1 MTLKAWR
8 NLQPF
13 DRSMKLFK
21 ILTAVFFSVFLC
33 LFIRAIDIQKVFH
46 SIGLIGFK
54 LVFLLVVTFI
64 AYFLAAVGWKFCFG
78 KQGEKLAVTGLFLVR
93 HIGEMVSI
101 VNPTSIIGGDAVKFF
116 LLKDKGIDKTT
127 VLASVVISRALMVIT
142 QLLLC
147 ILTVAILLLK
157 DPGFLA
163 SFPRIPAV
171 FYVATAVFILLMVF
185 LSRNIYVKKLI
196 RSIKVISKI
205 DSYPVGAKIREV
217 GGALSMF
224 FRTNKKGLFLSSF
237 FFLLHW
243 IFGAL
248 EIYLILKFLGIE
260 VSVVQAV
267 LVDMGVI
274 FFKVAGAFVPG
285 QIGVEEFG
293 NKIMLAAAG
302 LPGPEI
308 WVTVSLLR
316 RARQL
321 FWIVFGLAAYFLLYK
336 KRSDVPSLS

>member
-1 MTLKAWR
+1 
-8 NLQPF
+8 
-13 DRSMKLFK
+13 MKLFK

-33 LFIRAIDIQKVFH
+33 LFIRAIDIQKVLH

-54 LVFLLVVTFI
+54 LIFLLVVTFV
-64 AYFLAAVGWKFCFG
+64 AYFLATVGWKFCLG
-78 KQGEKLAVTGLFLVR
+78 KRSQKLAISELFLIR

-101 VNPTSIIGGDAVKFF
+101 VNPTSIVGGDAVKFF

-142 QLLLC
+142 QLFLC
-147 ILTVAILLLK
+147 VLTVIALVLK
-157 DPGFLA
+157 DPAFLA
-163 SFPRIPAV
+163 SFPQIPSV
-171 FYVATAVFILLMVF
+171 FYVAIAAFILLTVF
-185 LSRNIYVKKLI
+185 LSRNIYVKKLV
-196 RSIKVISKI
+196 RKIKNISKI
-205 DSYPVGAKIREV
+205 ESYPVGAKIREV
-217 GGALSMF
+217 GDALSFF
-224 FRTNKKGLFLSSF
+224 FRTNKKGLFLSSL

-293 NKIMLAAAG
+293 NKIMLSAAG

-321 FWIVFGLAAYFLLYK
+321 FWIAFGLAAYFLIYK
-336 KRSDVPSLS
+336 KHSNVPSLQ

>member
-8 NLQPF
+8 TLLPF
-13 DRSMKLFK
+13 SRDMKLFK
-21 ILTAVFFSVFLC
+21 ILTTIFLSVFLC
-33 LFIRAIDIQKVFH
+33 LFIRAIDIQKILH

-54 LVFLLVVTFI
+54 LVFLLVVTFV
-64 AYFLAAVGWKFCFG
+64 AYFLAAVGWKFCLG
-78 KQGEKLAVTGLFLVR
+78 KQGGKLAVTELFLIR

-147 ILTVAILLLK
+147 TLTVIILILK

-163 SFPRIPAV
+163 SIPQIPAV
-171 FYVATAVFILLMVF
+171 FYVAIAAFILLMVF

-196 RSIKVISKI
+196 RKIKVISKI
-205 DSYPVGAKIREV
+205 ESYPVGAKFSEV
-217 GGALSMF
+217 GDALSLF
-224 FRTNKKGLFLSSF
+224 FRTNKKGLFLACF
-237 FFLLHW
+237 FFMLHW

-248 EIYLILKFLGIE
+248 EIYFILKFLGID
-260 VSVVQAV
+260 VSMVQAV

-293 NKIMLAAAG
+293 NKIMLATAG

-308 WVTVSLLR
+308 WITVSLLR

-321 FWIVFGLAAYFLLYK
+321 FWIVFGLAAYFLIYK

>member
-1 MTLKAWR
+1 
-8 NLQPF
+8 
-13 DRSMKLFK
+13 MKLFK
-21 ILTAVFFSVFLC
+21 ILTAIFFSVFLC
-33 LFIRAIDIQKVFH
+33 LFIRAIDIQKVLH

-54 LVFLLVVTFI
+54 LVFLLVVTFV
-64 AYFLAAVGWKFCFG
+64 AYFLAAVGWKFCLG
-78 KQGEKLAVTGLFLVR
+78 KQGEKLAVTELFLIR
-93 HIGEMVSI
+93 HMGEMVSI

-147 ILTVAILLLK
+147 LVTAVVLILR
-157 DPGFLA
+157 DPGFFA

-171 FYVATAVFILLMVF
+171 FYVATAAFILLTVF
-185 LSRNIYVKKLI
+185 LSRNFYVKKLVGK
-196 RSIKVISKI
+196 IKIMTKI
-205 DSYPVGAKIREV
+205 ESYPVSAKIREV
-217 GGALSMF
+217 GDALSMF
-224 FRTNKKGLFLSSF
+224 FRTNKKGLFLASF

-248 EIYLILKFLGIE
+248 EIYFILKFLGIE

-293 NKIMLAAAG
+293 NKIMLSAAG

-308 WVTVSLLR
+308 WITVSLLR

-321 FWIVFGLAAYFLLYK
+321 FWIAFGLVAYFLIYK
-336 KRSDVPSLS
+336 KRSNVPSLS

>member
-1 MTLKAWR
+1 
-8 NLQPF
+8 
-13 DRSMKLFK
+13 MKLFK
-21 ILTAVFFSVFLC
+21 IATAIFFSVFLC
-33 LFIRAIDIQKVFH
+33 IFISAIDIQKVFH

-64 AYFLAAVGWKFCFG
+64 AYFLAAIGWKFCLG
-78 KQGEKLAVTGLFLVR
+78 KQGEKLALTDLFLIR

-116 LLKDKGIDKTT
+116 LLKDKCIDKAT

-147 ILTVAILLLK
+147 VLTVIALVLK
-157 DPGFLA
+157 DPAFLS
-163 SFPRIPAV
+163 SFPQIPSV
-171 FYVATAVFILLMVF
+171 FYIAIAAFILLTVF
-185 LSRNIYVKKLI
+185 LSRNIYVKKLV
-196 RSIKVISKI
+196 RKIKNISKI
-205 DSYPVGAKIREV
+205 ESYPVGAKIREV
-217 GGALSMF
+217 GDALSFF
-224 FRTNKKGLFLSSF
+224 FRTNKKGLFLSSL

-248 EIYLILKFLGIE
+248 EIYFILKFLGIE

-293 NKIMLAAAG
+293 NKIMLSAAG

-321 FWIVFGLAAYFLLYK
+321 FWIIFGLAAYFLIYK